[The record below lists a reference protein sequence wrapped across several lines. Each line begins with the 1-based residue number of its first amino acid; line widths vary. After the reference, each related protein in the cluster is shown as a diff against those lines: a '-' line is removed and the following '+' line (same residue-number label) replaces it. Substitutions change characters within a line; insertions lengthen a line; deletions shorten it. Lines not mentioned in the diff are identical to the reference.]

1 MSTLSPYGMFGFKV
15 KRPLTP
21 QEHLHHLSIHDTASR
36 HPHYD
41 LSLTLFN
48 STFVECVDKW
58 YSMRGIVL
66 MITCVFGLLAGY
78 GLYIVLSI
86 SASQNAPGWFILLTL
101 IPASMIAWLAYALT
115 KDAFCYTHYPIRFNR
130 NNRQVYVF
138 RRNGSV
144 LKAAWEEIYW
154 TTFGHGVG
162 TEDLFIAGHIL
173 NPNDSTVEETFGL
186 STVTAGA
193 DGEEKLRSLFEFFRR
208 YMEEGPDQT
217 LKALHATPLVMLPGI
232 HKQKESW
239 RFGWECITLNLK
251 GFPLLQALMQVF
263 ILPMSLFR
271 WFAMRTSKIPHWPRW
286 VEDECRIEPDD
297 IWVRDERH
305 AAK

>member
-15 KRPLTP
+15 KRPLTTP
-21 QEHLHHLSIHDTASR
+21 EQLHHFSIHEPASQ
-36 HPHYD
+36 HSHYD
-41 LSLTLFN
+41 LSLTLLN

-58 YSMRGIVL
+58 YAMRGIVL
-66 MITCVFGLLAGY
+66 MITSVFGVLAGY
-78 GLYIVLSI
+78 SLYIVSSI
-86 SASQNAPGWFILLTL
+86 SANQNAPGWLILLAL
-101 IPASMIAWLAYALT
+101 IPATMIGWLAYATT

-130 NNRQVYVF
+130 KNRQVYIF

-144 LKAAWEEIYW
+144 LKAAWEDIYW
-154 TTFGHGVG
+154 TTFGHGIG
-162 TEDLFIAGHIL
+162 AEDLFVAGHIL
-173 NPNDSTVEETFGL
+173 NPNDSTVMETFGL
-186 STVTAGA
+186 STVTSGA
-193 DGEEKLRSLFEFFRR
+193 TGEEKLRSLFEFFRR
-208 YMEEGPDQT
+208 YMEEGPAQT
-217 LKALHATPLVMLPGI
+217 LKALHPTPLVMLPGI

-239 RFGWECITLNLK
+239 GFGWEYLTLNLK

-271 WFAMRTSKIPHWPRW
+271 WSAMRTSKIPQWPQW

-305 AAK
+305 SA

>member
-15 KRPLTP
+15 KRPLTT
-21 QEHLHHLSIHDTASR
+21 QEQLHHFSIHEPASQ

-58 YSMRGIVL
+58 YAMRGMAALAAVL
-66 MITCVFGLLAGY
+66 L
-78 GLYIVLSI
+78 I
-86 SASQNAPGWFILLTL
+86 SAPLVASTLLIFDVFRKGDFGSLWLLCMT
-101 IPASMIAWLAYALT
+101 IPLM
-115 KDAFCYTHYPIRFNR
+115 AFLFYVFTRDTFSYTHYPIRFNR
-130 NNRQVYVF
+130 KNRQVYVF

-162 TEDLFIAGHIL
+162 AEDLFIAGHIL

-186 STVTAGA
+186 STVTAGS

-217 LKALHATPLVMLPGI
+217 LKALHATPLIMLPGI

-271 WFAMRTSKIPHWPRW
+271 WFAMRTSKIPHWPQW
-286 VEDECRIEPDD
+286 VEDECRIESDD